1 MKFTKFSFIYKVEIR
16 NLCLCMTMDHDKLFE
31 DALSYVLKDYSNNK
45 IQFIS
50 ERDLQAHL
58 FYECRK
64 LMEGRDFPRPL
75 KLYVEKSV
83 FSEHAKVDLVLGD
96 DEVLVELKLEPDYPG
111 VSKPVVFTTKKDGSG
126 SIECDLEKIEE
137 YSRKG
142 KSAHFLMID
151 EDGHHVRKLASKNWK
166 PIYLKLNGSKKL
178 VHCLHVKRYG
188 VQLKKHE
195 I

>member
-1 MKFTKFSFIYKVEIR
+1 
-16 NLCLCMTMDHDKLFE
+16 MTMDHDKLLE
-31 DALSYVLKDYSNNK
+31 DALSNVLKDYSDDR
-45 IQFIS
+45 IQFSS

-64 LMEGRDFPRPL
+64 LMEERDFPRPL

-83 FSEHAKVDLVLGD
+83 FSKHAKVDLVLGN

-111 VSKPVVFTTKKDGSG
+111 VSKPVVFSTKREAAGSG
-126 SIECDLEKIEE
+126 SIESDLDKIEE

-151 EDGHHVRKLASKNWK
+151 EDGRHVEKLGRRHWK
-166 PIYLKLNGSKKL
+166 PIYVKLNGPRKL
-178 VHCLHVKRYG
+178 VHYLHVKRDG
-188 VQLKKHE
+188 VQLKKRE
-195 I
+195 G